1 MKRMMKIYFTAL
13 AICCATAANLFAGP
27 FDFIK
32 DIAANE
38 DKFEKIMNTSN
49 KTFDVIDSF
58 DRATEPITP
67 KDAYTIGRTVAASL
81 LATYPLY
88 KSTMATGYAN
98 KICRAIAMNSPVPVI
113 YKQYCV
119 GILDSDEI
127 NALSTS
133 SGIILIS
140 RGLLASAESE
150 DEIAAVI
157 AHEMAHIQLEH
168 SINVIKANRK
178 KDLAVSSV
186 SLADDVV
193 GNYSDMSGKDR
204 ALFHDFALANNI
216 AVSTLTQTGYPKEQ
230 EFKADAEALKLMES
244 AGYDPSAMESMLKKL
259 DAGYKDRAGQG
270 GWTKT
275 HPKPADRL
283 AKVKKLCASMKY
295 KGADPS
301 VRSNRYKSYM
311 KDFKK

>member
-1 MKRMMKIYFTAL
+1 MKRMIKIYFTAL
-13 AICCATAANLFAGP
+13 AICCAATASLFAGP

-38 DKFEKIMNTSN
+38 DKFDKIMNTSN
-49 KTFDVIDSF
+49 KAIDVIDSF
-58 DRATEPITP
+58 DRA

-140 RGLLASAESE
+140 RGLLASA
-150 DEIAAVI
+150 A
-157 AHEMAHIQLEH
+157 
-168 SINVIKANRK
+168 
-178 KDLAVSSV
+178 
-186 SLADDVV
+186 
-193 GNYSDMSGKDR
+193 SGSG
-204 ALFHDFALANNI
+204 I
-216 AVSTLTQTGYPKEQ
+216 
-230 EFKADAEALKLMES
+230 LKM
-244 AGYDPSAMESMLKKL
+244 M
-259 DAGYKDRAGQG
+259 
-270 GWTKT
+270 
-275 HPKPADRL
+275 KPAGFR
-283 AKVKKLCASMKY
+283 
-295 KGADPS
+295 
-301 VRSNRYKSYM
+301 RI
-311 KDFKK
+311 